1 MKNLIC
7 AVGLVLFACSGAA
20 AQQGTTGTQEKHQ
33 CIMADRAVWTDLGLN
48 EDQLARV
55 QTIQANCD
63 REYKANIRDTEMVA
77 GSVSRHTN
85 EIRNVL
91 TPEQY
96 AAWSEWCSSR
106 EPLPKISAPR

>member
-1 MKNLIC
+1 MKTFISAAC
-7 AVGLVLFACSGAA
+7 LVLFTCSGVA
-20 AQQGTTGTQEKHQ
+20 AQQGTTGTQEKHH

-63 REYKANIRDTEMVA
+63 REYKANIRDTEMAA
-77 GSVSRHTN
+77 GSVSRHTD
-85 EIRNVL
+85 EIRSVL

-96 AAWSEWCSSR
+96 AAWSEWCSSKKS
-106 EPLPKISAPR
+106 LPKTSAPR